1 MKVSNYQFRLK
12 YHTENKSTV
21 RTRRLEYAREYGYKG
36 EDVSPEDMA
45 ALEYQDANE
54 CHMRELAARIDEGWK
69 TAPVK
74 EALSLPAAA
83 ASLDKVED
91 ALVPLMQLHDRM
103 LLLADFAEAK
113 LDAILEKADT
123 SYVCEWAEALL
134 GMVYRHK
141 GRYGRLKK
149 KLSGVIETKLKI
161 Q

>member
-1 MKVSNYQFRLK
+1 M
-12 YHTENKSTV
+12 
-21 RTRRLEYAREYGYKG
+21 
-36 EDVSPEDMA
+36 
-45 ALEYQDANE
+45 
-54 CHMRELAARIDEGWK
+54 
-69 TAPVK
+69 K